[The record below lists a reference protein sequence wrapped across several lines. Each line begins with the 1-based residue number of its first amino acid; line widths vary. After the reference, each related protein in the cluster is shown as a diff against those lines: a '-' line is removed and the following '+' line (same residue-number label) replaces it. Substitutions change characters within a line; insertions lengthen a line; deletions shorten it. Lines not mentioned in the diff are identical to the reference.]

1 MLASTIMFVVFA
13 AVLAAPL
20 IGLLLLRYL
29 LASEAKD
36 DGSSAPVPL
45 HAMMWRHFLR
55 VLGESPRL
63 LTYRRDGR
71 GRFKN
76 VRR

>member
-1 MLASTIMFVVFA
+1 
-13 AVLAAPL
+13 
-20 IGLLLLRYL
+20 
-29 LASEAKD
+29 
-36 DGSSAPVPL
+36 
-45 HAMMWRHFLR
+45 MMWRHFLR